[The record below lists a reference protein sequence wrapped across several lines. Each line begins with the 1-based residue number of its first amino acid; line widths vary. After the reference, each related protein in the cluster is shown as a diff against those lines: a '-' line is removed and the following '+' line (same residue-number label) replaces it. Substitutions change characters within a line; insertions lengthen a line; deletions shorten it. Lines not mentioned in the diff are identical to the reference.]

1 MFIAV
6 LSKSFFRYN
15 KVWGTALLFVCFI
28 SLSAFAGKTG
38 KPVYKATGKLKRSV
52 STTARVNVGKAGDED
67 EDVVINAVPGSKDA
81 IFSANSSI
89 SYNVS
94 LDNRYNSKQSG
105 TLSYKI
111 FTLADKQVDER
122 SVNVN
127 LSRKSSKSVTLNIP
141 RQSAGFYKIHI
152 MLNLTEYDDTVRR
165 VFGVDPNQIRSEHD
179 KPADFD
185 SFWDKTLEELAAVEP
200 NFKVTELPDS
210 SRDNRRVYAIEMKSL
225 GDITVRGWMTL
236 PKTNNKRKKFPVL
249 LGLPGYQ
256 VNLNP
261 MFGTDED
268 LAIVVL
274 NVRGQGNSRD
284 RIRTLRDDYIFT
296 GLEDKN
302 RYVMR
307 GAIMDCVRMVD
318 FIFSREELDHDN
330 IMVSGGSMGGF
341 LSIATAGLDHRIK
354 LCSAQNPI
362 LCDVKALPGKVNW
375 PLRDFSRYVR
385 INRGLTMEK
394 LLDNLSYFDTKNF
407 ATNIK
412 CPTLMGIGLLD
423 HLAPADNEYTA
434 FNNIPVKKHMIL
446 FPELGHE
453 VALYYKEYEGRWMRD
468 TFALF

>member
-1 MFIAV
+1 MLILKKGV
-6 LSKSFFRYN
+6 FFRH
-15 KVWGTALLFVCFI
+15 VVLAVIVILMSVQATI
-28 SLSAFAGKTG
+28 AFAQNDEGEIVLT
-38 KPVYKATGKLKRSV
+38 
-52 STTARVNVGKAGDED
+52 STPAK
-67 EDVVINAVPGSKDA
+67 KDA
-81 IFSANSSI
+81 IFGANSSI
-89 SYNVS
+89 IYNVNLENKFDS
-94 LDNRYNSKQSG
+94 NQEG
-105 TLSYKI
+105 TVGYRVL
-111 FTLADKQVDER
+111 TLADKEVTKR
-122 SVNVN
+122 NVNV
-127 LSRKSSKSVTLNIP
+127 SISKKGSKSVTLRIP
-141 RQSAGFYKIHI
+141 EQAAGFYKIQFTV
-152 MLNLTEYDDTVRR
+152 NFPEYDDTVRR
-165 VFGVDPNQIRSEHD
+165 VFGVDPTQIKSQHD

-185 SFWDKTLEELAAVEP
+185 SFWAKNLEELAKVEP
-200 NFKVTELPDS
+200 NFKVEELPDS
-210 SRDNRRVYAIEMKSL
+210 SRDNRRVFSIEMKSL
-225 GDITVRGWMTL
+225 GNITVRGWMTL
-236 PKTNNKRKKFPVL
+236 PNTKNIRKKFPVL

-256 VNLNP
+256 VDLKP
-261 MFGTDED
+261 MFGSDED

-341 LSIATAGLDHRIK
+341 LSIATASLDHRIK

-375 PLRDFSRYVR
+375 PLKDFNRYIRV
-385 INRGLTMEK
+385 NRGLSMDK

-412 CPTLMGIGLLD
+412 CPTLVGIGLLD
-423 HLAPADNEYTA
+423 HLAPPDNEYTA
-434 FNNIPVKKHMIL
+434 FNNLQVKKNMIV
-446 FPELGHE
+446 FRDLGHE
-453 VALYYKEYEGRWMRD
+453 VAVFYKDYEGRWMRD

>member
-1 MFIAV
+1 MLILKKGV
-6 LSKSFFRYN
+6 FFRH
-15 KVWGTALLFVCFI
+15 VVLAVIVILMSVQATI
-28 SLSAFAGKTG
+28 AFAQNDEGEIVLT
-38 KPVYKATGKLKRSV
+38 
-52 STTARVNVGKAGDED
+52 STPAK
-67 EDVVINAVPGSKDA
+67 KDA
-81 IFSANSSI
+81 IFKANSSI
-89 SYNVS
+89 IYNVN
-94 LDNRYNSKQSG
+94 LENKFDSKQEG
-105 TLSYKI
+105 TVGYRVL
-111 FTLADKQVDER
+111 TLADKEVTKR
-122 SVNVN
+122 NVNV
-127 LSRKSSKSVTLNIP
+127 SISKKGSKSVTLRIP
-141 RQSAGFYKIHI
+141 EQAAGFYKIQFTV
-152 MLNLTEYDDTVRR
+152 NFPEYDDTVRR
-165 VFGVDPNQIRSEHD
+165 VFGVDPTQIKSQHD

-185 SFWDKTLEELAAVEP
+185 SFWAKNLEELAKVEP
-200 NFKVTELPDS
+200 NFKVEELPDS
-210 SRDNRRVYAIEMKSL
+210 SRDNRRVFSIEMKSL
-225 GDITVRGWMTL
+225 GNITVRGWMTL
-236 PKTNNKRKKFPVL
+236 PNTKNIRKKFPVL

-256 VNLNP
+256 VDLKP
-261 MFGTDED
+261 MFGSDED

-341 LSIATAGLDHRIK
+341 LSIATASLDHRIK

-375 PLRDFSRYVR
+375 PLKDFNRYIRV
-385 INRGLTMEK
+385 NRGLSMDK

-412 CPTLMGIGLLD
+412 CPTLVGIGLLD
-423 HLAPADNEYTA
+423 HLAPPDNEYTA
-434 FNNIPVKKHMIL
+434 FNNLQVKKNMIV
-446 FPELGHE
+446 FRDLGHE
-453 VALYYKEYEGRWMRD
+453 VAVFYKDYEGRWMRD

>member
-1 MFIAV
+1 MLILKKGV
-6 LSKSFFRYN
+6 FFRHVVLAVIVILMSVQAN
-15 KVWGTALLFVCFI
+15 I
-28 SLSAFAGKTG
+28 AFAQNDEGEIVLT
-38 KPVYKATGKLKRSV
+38 
-52 STTARVNVGKAGDED
+52 STPAK
-67 EDVVINAVPGSKDA
+67 KDA
-81 IFSANSSI
+81 IFGANSSI
-89 SYNVS
+89 IYNVN
-94 LDNRYNSKQSG
+94 LENKFDSKQEG
-105 TLSYKI
+105 TVGYRVL
-111 FTLADKQVDER
+111 TLADKEVTKR
-122 SVNVN
+122 NVNV
-127 LSRKSSKSVTLNIP
+127 SISKKGSKSVTLRIP
-141 RQSAGFYKIHI
+141 EQAAGFYKIQFTV
-152 MLNLTEYDDTVRR
+152 NFPEYDDTVRR
-165 VFGVDPNQIRSEHD
+165 VFGVDPTQIKSQHD

-185 SFWDKTLEELAAVEP
+185 SFWAKNIEELAKVEP
-200 NFKVTELPDS
+200 NFKVEELPDS
-210 SRDNRRVYAIEMKSL
+210 SRDNRRVFSIEMKSL
-225 GDITVRGWMTL
+225 GNITVRGWMTL
-236 PKTNNKRKKFPVL
+236 PNTKNIRKKFPVL

-256 VNLNP
+256 VDLKP
-261 MFGTDED
+261 MFGSDED

-341 LSIATAGLDHRIK
+341 LSIATASLDHRIK

-375 PLRDFSRYVR
+375 PLKDFNRYIRV
-385 INRGLTMEK
+385 NRGLSMDK

-412 CPTLMGIGLLD
+412 CPTLVGIGLLD
-423 HLAPADNEYTA
+423 HLAPPDNEYTA
-434 FNNIPVKKHMIL
+434 FNNLQVKKNMIV
-446 FPELGHE
+446 FRDLGHE
-453 VALYYKEYEGRWMRD
+453 VAVFYKDYEGRWMRD